1 VTDPPSPGDV
11 DRLGSGGAPGGADN
25 LGGAGNLGGASN
37 LGSGGTPGD
46 ADKQGRDKPGGVD
59 KPEHPDSGSAT
70 LPLRGASHREAGFP
84 RAQAGDG
91 SGGATAGE
99 ARAEAVGESRV
110 DVRDGAGVGAIGG
123 ARGDGT
129 GGAQADLAGG
139 APAGPGPEPL
149 VERGRGRRRLA
160 LVVPVV
166 AVVCGLVAGG
176 VAGERVV
183 TRRAATGAGA
193 GVGAGSA
200 EGGAGG
206 GGVVEGPAGVVGPVE
221 QLRGAGRV
229 LFTDPQGRAHA
240 QGADGGG
247 HRVLGQL
254 GELTAR
260 RAPSGFDL
268 EAAAHLL
275 SDPPDGRSAELGHDA
290 DQVYLLTSDGAAALG
305 KLGDGSLR
313 RLVPAGWRSPG
324 APRHAADGSVLGVCG
339 YKLGGDPSP
348 AVTAA
353 RSWVLDGSG
362 QRLAT
367 LPGCLYDVAP
377 DGGSALVADP
387 AEGRRAGPMPGREFL
402 RRPPVG
408 GSDQLTRGLRLWRR
422 DGSFRPV
429 LGFDDVVRVFRTVQP
444 GVDPRGLVV
453 VTAVLGPDGRRA
465 LVRIVDALADV
476 DPRTG
481 REVEV
486 LAVVDLARGGAEPAP
501 EHLPGL
507 FAFLPTG
514 GWALTG
520 GAGTATYLPPDRPPQ
535 LLRSGIAGDGVYAI
549 EPSPDGAWLL
559 LAGATWRFIR
569 ADDPSVQ
576 VSYPAPG
583 RLASW
588 VPEPGR

>member
-1 VTDPPSPGDV
+1 MTDPPP
-11 DRLGSGGAPGGADN
+11 PGGADK
-25 LGGAGNLGGASN
+25 A
-37 LGSGGTPGD
+37 
-46 ADKQGRDKPGGVD
+46 GGVD
-59 KPEHPDSGSAT
+59 NPEHPDSGSA
-70 LPLRGASHREAGFP
+70 
-84 RAQAGDG
+84 
-91 SGGATAGE
+91 GGARADVAGE
-99 ARAEAVGESRV
+99 AAP
-110 DVRDGAGVGAIGG
+110 
-123 ARGDGT
+123 T
-129 GGAQADLAGG
+129 GSV
-139 APAGPGPEPL
+139 PEPL

-193 GVGAGSA
+193 GAGATG
-200 EGGAGG
+200 GGAGA
-206 GGVVEGPAGVVGPVE
+206 GVVGGPAGVVGPVE

-290 DQVYLLTSDGAAALG
+290 DLVYLLTSDGAAAVG

-339 YKLGGDPSP
+339 YKLGGNPFP
-348 AVTAA
+348 AVTEA

-367 LPGCLYDVAP
+367 LPGCLYDVAG
-377 DGGSALVADP
+377 DAGSALVADP
-387 AEGRRAGPMPGREFL
+387 AEGRRAGPVPGREFL

-422 DGSFRPV
+422 DGSFQPV

-453 VTAVLGPDGRRA
+453 VTAVLGPDGRQA

-486 LAVVDLARGGAEPAP
+486 LAVVDLERGRAEPAP
-501 EHLPGL
+501 EHLPGF